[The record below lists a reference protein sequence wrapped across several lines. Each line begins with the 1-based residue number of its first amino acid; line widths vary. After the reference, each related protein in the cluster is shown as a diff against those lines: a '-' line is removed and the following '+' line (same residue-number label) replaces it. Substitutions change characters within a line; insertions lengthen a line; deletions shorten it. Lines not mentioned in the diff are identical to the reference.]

1 MELNMLAENATL
13 ADVIR
18 AINEDRR
25 LRVSAPE
32 IALRIAKAMRKEN
45 SDRRPAK

>member
-1 MELNMLAENATL
+1 MLDENATL

-32 IALRIAKAMRKEN
+32 IALRIAKAMAERVPN
-45 SDRRPAK
+45 QHSAR

>member
-1 MELNMLAENATL
+1 MLDENATL

-25 LRVSAPE
+25 SRASAPE
-32 IALRIAKAMRKEN
+32 IALRIAKAMRKED
-45 SDRRPAK
+45 SDRSPAR